1 MRRNPYSS
9 AVSPAVVERA
19 ARSVDNGVF
28 LAGALPSTGMNDALR
43 TAPNLDET
51 DLAILERVE
60 ADFDVSLETL
70 AEELDLS
77 KSAIHYRLNK
87 LKDNDVIRG
96 ITADVD
102 PLAFGLEMV
111 AITDVSVTHEQG
123 YSEDIGEALAG
134 LEGVDQVYYTLGDV
148 DFVVIS
154 RVQTRE
160 QLNELI
166 DRIVA
171 IGGVNETS
179 SKFVMREFE
188 NERSVTA
195 NLTPAARE
203 AVLEP
208 STD

>member
-1 MRRNPYSS
+1 MRPDTSLCG
-9 AVSPAVVERA
+9 VEHA

-28 LAGALPSTGMNDALR
+28 LADALSSIRMNDALR

-60 ADFDVSLETL
+60 DDFDVSLETL

-87 LKDNDVIRG
+87 LKDNNVIRG

-134 LEGVDQVYYTLGDV
+134 LEGVDQVYYTLGDI

-188 NERSVTA
+188 NGGSVTA
-195 NLTPAARE
+195 NLTTAARE